1 MSGHSS
7 ARFRPDIEGMRAIA
21 ILLVLLYHA
30 GVPGFGGGFI
40 GVDVFFV
47 LSGYLIT
54 RSLLEEVGRS
64 GTIHLREFYARRA
77 RRLLPAALLVLIVTA
92 GAVWL
97 VLPFTAWREFGGDIA
112 AASLYFINWRLAA
125 RSVDYLA
132 EGVSA
137 TPVQHYWSLAVE
149 EQFYLIWPFL
159 MLVAAWLH
167 RRKGWSLA
175 RTTTIVLGGVV
186 LVPSLAW
193 SVSYTAASPAEA
205 FFVTTTRLWELA
217 IGAFVAAAG
226 VRLAPNTRLSAA
238 VRSAGLIGIVATA
251 VLVAE
256 RVAWPS
262 YWALLPTVATAAVI
276 AAGAETS
283 GSDKVAGLLQS
294 QPMQRIGAW
303 SYSIYLWHWP
313 PLAILAA
320 TGVELDPAMAML
332 VTVVACV
339 PAVLSY
345 RLLENPVRFAK
356 PLVSSPGL
364 SLSLGANLTLCG
376 ALVGVLLV
384 MAIPRTAGPDTSD
397 ASAVGSTQPLGAEVL
412 REDVTDAFL
421 LEQLRAV
428 SRMIPSPAEAV
439 DDIPPTHADGCHLDF
454 RDEEPKLCPYG
465 AESDITVALVGD
477 SKANQYTSAFMSIAE
492 RNGWQLIVATKSACT
507 FSLAMISREGE
518 PYSQCLTWSERLLEV
533 LAHEPPD
540 LVLVSQARSQALTD
554 DSGTETVEALVEGMD
569 RAYRPLVDAGSTVVM
584 LLDNPH
590 PGMQVYECVAEHLDD
605 LEACTFAREDR
616 LHSGGRDAQLLAA
629 ERYGYPTI
637 ETLDYICPTPTCF
650 PVIGEVLVYRQGSHL
665 TATYVE
671 SMAGV
676 LEERIEPFLRGAS
689 ES

>member
-1 MSGHSS
+1 MAEPLAAGSAGRYGS
-7 ARFRPDIEGMRAIA
+7 ARKSQGGSGWEPQFPATSTSPVRP
-21 ILLVLLYHA
+21 VS
-30 GVPGFGGGFI
+30 V
-40 GVDVFFV
+40 
-47 LSGYLIT
+47 
-54 RSLLEEVGRS
+54 RSPKSPSDG
-64 GTIHLREFYARRA
+64 
-77 RRLLPAALLVLIVTA
+77 
-92 GAVWL
+92 
-97 VLPFTAWREFGGDIA
+97 
-112 AASLYFINWRLAA
+112 
-125 RSVDYLA
+125 
-132 EGVSA
+132 
-137 TPVQHYWSLAVE
+137 
-149 EQFYLIWPFL
+149 PFL

-376 ALVGVLLV
+376 ALAGVLLV

-397 ASAVGSTQPLGAEVL
+397 ASAVGSA
-412 REDVTDAFL
+412 
-421 LEQLRAV
+421 
-428 SRMIPSPAEAV
+428 SRMPRCRGRGSGRPRSCAV
-439 DDIPPTHADGCHLDF
+439 G
-454 RDEEPKLCPYG
+454 
-465 AESDITVALVGD
+465 
-477 SKANQYTSAFMSIAE
+477 
-492 RNGWQLIVATKSACT
+492 
-507 FSLAMISREGE
+507 
-518 PYSQCLTWSERLLEV
+518 
-533 LAHEPPD
+533 
-540 LVLVSQARSQALTD
+540 
-554 DSGTETVEALVEGMD
+554 
-569 RAYRPLVDAGSTVVM
+569 
-584 LLDNPH
+584 
-590 PGMQVYECVAEHLDD
+590 
-605 LEACTFAREDR
+605 
-616 LHSGGRDAQLLAA
+616 GGRRWPCAPGQACRD
-629 ERYGYPTI
+629 RW
-637 ETLDYICPTPTCF
+637 
-650 PVIGEVLVYRQGSHL
+650 
-665 TATYVE
+665 
-671 SMAGV
+671 
-676 LEERIEPFLRGAS
+676 
-689 ES
+689 

>member
-77 RRLLPAALLVLIVTA
+77 RRLPAGRSARPDRDGRRRLAGAALHCVAGIRRRHSRRLSVLHQLEAGGTLRRLPGRRGVGHAGAALLVA
-92 GAVWL
+92 
-97 VLPFTAWREFGGDIA
+97 
-112 AASLYFINWRLAA
+112 
-125 RSVDYLA
+125 
-132 EGVSA
+132 
-137 TPVQHYWSLAVE
+137 AVE

-238 VRSAGLIGIVATA
+238 VRSAGLIGVVATA
-251 VLVAE
+251 MLVAE

-465 AESDITVALVGD
+465 AERHHRG
-477 SKANQYTSAFMSIAE
+477 
-492 RNGWQLIVATKSACT
+492 
-507 FSLAMISREGE
+507 
-518 PYSQCLTWSERLLEV
+518 
-533 LAHEPPD
+533 
-540 LVLVSQARSQALTD
+540 
-554 DSGTETVEALVEGMD
+554 
-569 RAYRPLVDAGSTVVM
+569 
-584 LLDNPH
+584 
-590 PGMQVYECVAEHLDD
+590 PG
-605 LEACTFAREDR
+605 R
-616 LHSGGRDAQLLAA
+616 
-629 ERYGYPTI
+629 
-637 ETLDYICPTPTCF
+637 
-650 PVIGEVLVYRQGSHL
+650 
-665 TATYVE
+665 
-671 SMAGV
+671 
-676 LEERIEPFLRGAS
+676 
-689 ES
+689 